1 MKCRSSCVTTC
12 LRRVW
17 LQVEHPVTEM
27 VTGVDLIQ
35 EQIKV
40 AMGGELPF
48 TQSDITLRVRPTLSL
63 STHTSSM

>member
-1 MKCRSSCVTTC
+1 M
-12 LRRVW
+12 
-17 LQVEHPVTEM
+17 TEM

-48 TQSDITLRVRPTLSL
+48 TQDDIQLRVRPSHITTSASL
-63 STHTSSM
+63 SPHCTN